1 MRREDDTNRTF
12 EQRME
17 PYYAEAFGVLR
28 GRQKAYGPANILAA
42 GVWGVIEQATNK
54 VERARAQLFGD
65 ILAGKIV
72 LDEMDN
78 ETETVFRDSLI
89 DLMNYAAIALAV
101 WDGEWTADMKMEGTK

>member
-1 MRREDDTNRTF
+1 MRKANTSDRTF

-17 PYYAEAFGVLR
+17 PYYTEAFQILR
-28 GRQKAYGPANILAA
+28 GRQKAYGPANILTA

-101 WDGEWTADMKMEGTK
+101 WDGEWTADMKMEGN

>member
-1 MRREDDTNRTF
+1 MGGLSLAVIAGLSRDVAWAALGALT
-12 EQRME
+12 
-17 PYYAEAFGVLR
+17 
-28 GRQKAYGPANILAA
+28 LAA
-42 GVWGVIEQATNK
+42 GVWGVVEQANNK

-72 LDEMDN
+72 LDEMDT

>member
-1 MRREDDTNRTF
+1 MRRLDGTDRTF

-17 PYYAEAFGVLR
+17 PYYTEAFQILR
-28 GRQKAYGPANILAA
+28 GRQKAYGPANILTA

>member
-1 MRREDDTNRTF
+1 MRSADKSDRSF
-12 EQRME
+12 EQRLE
-17 PYYAEAFGVLR
+17 PYYTEAFQILR

-101 WDGEWTADMKMEGTK
+101 WDGEWTADMKMEEPK

>member
-1 MRREDDTNRTF
+1 MRRLDAADRTF

-17 PYYAEAFGVLR
+17 PYYTEAFQILR
-28 GRQKAYGPANILAA
+28 GRQKAYGPANILTA

-72 LDEMDN
+72 LDEMDG

-101 WDGEWTADMKMEGTK
+101 WDGEWTAEMKMEGK

>member
-1 MRREDDTNRTF
+1 MRNIDKTGRSF
-12 EQRME
+12 EERMQ
-17 PYYAEAFGVLR
+17 PYYTEAFQILR
-28 GRQKAYGPANILAA
+28 GRQRAYGPGNILAA

-72 LDEMDN
+72 LDEMDA
-78 ETETVFRDSLI
+78 ETETTFRDSLI

-101 WDGEWTADMKMEGTK
+101 WDGEWTADMKMEGDK